1 MEITQ
6 ELLKDNVQKRMNNQ
20 KAMLGEL
27 YQNEEFSKICEKYG
41 TTLVDL
47 SNSLISDVFASS
59 SIDLKTLNTPEV
71 FGIIDRFLEDI
82 SKKMSIHPSDA
93 VLLLAKVFSD
103 MMVQVIAVIQLEEEN
118 KENESEVK

>member
-6 ELLKDNVQKRMNNQ
+6 EILKDNVQKRMNNQ

-27 YQNEEFSKICEKYG
+27 YQNEEFSKICKKYN

-47 SNSLISDVFASS
+47 SNSLISDVFGTSN
-59 SIDLKTLNTPEV
+59 IDLKTLNTPEV